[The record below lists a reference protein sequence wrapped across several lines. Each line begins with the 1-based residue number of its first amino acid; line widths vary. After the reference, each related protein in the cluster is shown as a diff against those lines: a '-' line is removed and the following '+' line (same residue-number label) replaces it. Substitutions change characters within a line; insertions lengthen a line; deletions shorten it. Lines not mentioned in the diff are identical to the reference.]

1 MTFANSEEKRIEWRF
16 FFFILF
22 HLVCDDV
29 LREGG
34 REEGIGLDWPVI
46 GVSG

>member
-1 MTFANSEEKRIEWRF
+1 MPFVNSEEKRIEWRF
-16 FFFILF
+16 FIFILF

-34 REEGIGLDWPVI
+34 RKGGRD
-46 GVSG
+46 